1 MLGMALV
8 RSLLICSSGWGGACG
23 PLARRAAGGGG
34 WQSTGTACRGPAVHL
49 LIYQFSLPIS
59 CNVVV
64 KIRHVT

>member
-8 RSLLICSSGWGGACG
+8 RSLLICTSGWGGGLRATGSAC
-23 PLARRAAGGGG
+23 RGGG
-34 WQSTGTACRGPAVHL
+34 WQSTGTACRGPAVHW
-49 LIYQFSLPIS
+49 LIYLLSLPIS